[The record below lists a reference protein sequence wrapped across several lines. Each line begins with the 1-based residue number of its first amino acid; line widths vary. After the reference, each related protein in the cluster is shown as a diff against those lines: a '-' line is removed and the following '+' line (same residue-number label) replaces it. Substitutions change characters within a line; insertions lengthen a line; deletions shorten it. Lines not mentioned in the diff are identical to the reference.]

1 MNNYTASFLV
11 TSAGVLVSADDIAG
25 DSHTHA
31 NQSVLDAT
39 TASYTTAEESKLAAI
54 EASATADQTGAE
66 IVAAIDS
73 ELASTDWQTGG
84 AGGDA
89 AYGTGASD
97 PTTSDIASG
106 KGKVWRNTTSN
117 IWSYWVNFS
126 GTMTQI
132 FVGNVTENPPPPP

>member
-89 AYGTGASD
+89 AYGTGASY

-126 GTMTQI
+126 GTMTQV
-132 FVGNVTENPPPPP
+132 FVGNVSETPPPPP